1 VSGTTAGT
9 EAPDARANDARANDA
24 GANGAGV
31 PESGALDS
39 GAADSGAQAGDRG
52 LLDTRWQR
60 TLEVLSVIGP
70 PLTVATALLVY
81 FGWARSDAQAKSMGL
96 DVSLFGYTVQDFIL
110 RSIQSLFRPL
120 AWLALIG
127 LAWLMADRALSKVI
141 AGGRYRRALGRGAAV
156 LAAGGYLFAAAMWIL
171 TVTQPDRTLLYV
183 PYLIA
188 GGLLL
193 GSWGVALRRR
203 VAQYAAR
210 SPILT
215 PRGLERAFMFIL
227 VTLLLFW
234 GTADYAQALGRG
246 AAVDY
251 QERSALLPT
260 AVVYSKERLAVSA
273 PNVLESSAGTT
284 AAPLY
289 RYSGLRLLVVSGG
302 RIFLLND
309 GWTLNDGR
317 VVVLP
322 DNGSVRVEYG
332 NPASGNPA
340 PR

>member
-1 VSGTTAGT
+1 MSGEEPAQ
-9 EAPDARANDARANDA
+9 DA
-24 GANGAGV
+24 G
-31 PESGALDS
+31 
-39 GAADSGAQAGDRG
+39 RG
-52 LLDTRWQR
+52 LPDTRWQR

-96 DVSLFGYTVQDFIL
+96 DVSLFGYSVQDFIL

-127 LAWLMADRALSKVI
+127 LAWLMADRALNKVI
-141 AGGRYRRALGRGAAV
+141 AGGRYPRTVRHGAMV
-156 LAAGGYLFAAAMWIL
+156 MAAAGYLFAAAMWIV
-171 TVTQPDRTLLYV
+171 TVSQPDRTLLYV

-188 GGLLL
+188 GGLLI

-203 VAQYAAR
+203 TVQRTGR
-210 SPILT
+210 SPVLT
-215 PRGLERAFMFIL
+215 PRGLERAFMFVL

-273 PNVLESSAGTT
+273 PNVLESAAGTT

-309 GWTLNDGR
+309 GWTLKDGR

-340 PR
+340 PG

>member
-1 VSGTTAGT
+1 MSGEEAG
-9 EAPDARANDARANDA
+9 EP
-24 GANGAGV
+24 
-31 PESGALDS
+31 
-39 GAADSGAQAGDRG
+39 ADKG

-96 DVSLFGYTVQDFIL
+96 DVSLFGYSVQDFIL

-127 LAWLMADRALSKVI
+127 LAWLMADRALGRLI
-141 AGGRYRRALGRGAAV
+141 AGGRHHAWLGR
-156 LAAGGYLFAAAMWIL
+156 AAGLLAVVGYLFAAAMWL
-171 TVTQPDRTLLYV
+171 FTVFQPERILLYV

-188 GGLLL
+188 GGLAL
-193 GSWGVALRRR
+193 GSWGVSLRRR
-203 VAQYAAR
+203 ASAQGGR
-210 SPILT
+210 TLPLT
-215 PRGLERAFMFIL
+215 PRALERAFMFVLI
-227 VTLLLFW
+227 TLLLFW

-251 QERSALLPT
+251 QERAHLLPT

-273 PNVLESSAGTT
+273 PNVRESSAGTT

-309 GWTLNDGR
+309 GWTLKDGR

-322 DNGSVRVEYG
+322 DDGSVRVEYG
-332 NPASGNPA
+332 NPSSGNTA
-340 PR
+340 SR

>member
-1 VSGTTAGT
+1 MSGAPAGT
-9 EAPDARANDARANDA
+9 GPPDA
-24 GANGAGV
+24 GAGDAGAG
-31 PESGALDS
+31 EG
-39 GAADSGAQAGDRG
+39 GAQASAVPEPAAPESAAGEGSRA

-127 LAWLMADRALSKVI
+127 LAWLMADRALNRVI
-141 AGGRYRRALGRGAAV
+141 AAGRYRRPLGIAAAV
-156 LAAGGYLFAAAMWIL
+156 VAAAGYLFAAAMWIL
-171 TVTQPDRTLLYV
+171 TVAQPDRTLLYV

-203 VAQYAAR
+203 AMQHAAR

-273 PNVLESSAGTT
+273 PNVLEASAGTAT
-284 AAPLY
+284 APLY

-309 GWTLNDGR
+309 GWTLKDGR

-322 DNGSVRVEYG
+322 DNGTVRVEYG
-332 NPASGNPA
+332 NPSSGNPA

>member
-1 VSGTTAGT
+1 MSGTPSGT
-9 EAPDARANDARANDA
+9 QAPDASASGA
-24 GANGAGV
+24 GAGDRDVEGAG
-31 PESGALDS
+31 
-39 GAADSGAQAGDRG
+39 AQEGDRG
-52 LLDTRWQR
+52 LPDTRWQR

-96 DVSLFGYTVQDFIL
+96 DVSLFGYSVQDFIL

-127 LAWLMADRALSKVI
+127 LAWLMADRALNKVI
-141 AGGRYRRALGRGAAV
+141 SAGRYRRALGRGAAV
-156 LAAGGYLFAAAMWIL
+156 LAAAGYLFAAAMWIV
-171 TVTQPDRTLLYV
+171 TVAQPDRTLLYV

-203 VAQYAAR
+203 AVQSAGR
-210 SPILT
+210 SPVLT
-215 PRGLERAFMFIL
+215 PRGLERAFMFVL

-251 QERSALLPT
+251 QERSSLLPT

-273 PNVLESSAGTT
+273 PNVLEASAGTT

-309 GWTLNDGR
+309 GWTLKDGR

-322 DNGSVRVEYG
+322 DNGTVRVEYG
-332 NPASGNPA
+332 NPGSGNPA